1 MSFICAACEWVSM
14 DCFLL
19 LVIQG
24 TDRGDWQTLSSHWER
39 NVLQLHESQ
48 LNNQFQFQILIF
60 FCSFKE
66 TESGNDNTLK
76 NMTPVNEAGVQNYSN
91 RNSLLPKS
99 TIFCWSLIN
108 VVIFSFCL
116 PNPVHFRD
124 SSSSGKPDCFP
135 DVPSRFLNCPEN
147 SEQTKVV
154 GVGDTLTVRIST
166 EYFLELFALHVQ
178 GVRISN
184 WGRKGNESSLGGSW
198 R

>member
-1 MSFICAACEWVSM
+1 MNLNWTISF
-14 DCFLL
+14 
-19 LVIQG
+19 
-24 TDRGDWQTLSSHWER
+24 
-39 NVLQLHESQ
+39 NESQ

-76 NMTPVNEAGVQNYSN
+76 NITQVNEAGVQNYSN

-147 SEQTKVV
+147 SEETKVV
-154 GVGDTLTVRIST
+154 GVGDGILRSAAQMGPYRSPPLSMSYGT
-166 EYFLELFALHVQ
+166 EKPQPKTYKRETGLNKEAA
-178 GVRISN
+178 
-184 WGRKGNESSLGGSW
+184 SLSIW
-198 R
+198 RPGIHK

>member
-1 MSFICAACEWVSM
+1 MNLNWTISFS
-14 DCFLL
+14 F
-19 LVIQG
+19 
-24 TDRGDWQTLSSHWER
+24 RWEFPQ
-39 NVLQLHESQ
+39 VLQYESQ

-76 NMTPVNEAGVQNYSN
+76 NITQVNEAGVQNYSN

-154 GVGDTLTVRIST
+154 GVGDSLTVRIST
-166 EYFLELFALHVQ
+166 EYCLELFALHVQ

-184 WGRKGNESSLGGSW
+184 WGRKGNESSLDGSW

>member
-1 MSFICAACEWVSM
+1 MNLNWTISF
-14 DCFLL
+14 
-19 LVIQG
+19 
-24 TDRGDWQTLSSHWER
+24 
-39 NVLQLHESQ
+39 NESQ

-76 NMTPVNEAGVQNYSN
+76 NITQVNEAGVQNYSN

-184 WGRKGNESSLGGSW
+184 WGRKGNESSLDGSW